1 VSLSAAPSGDSGVLN
16 WAASNPGDVVT
27 FSLAHRDPISGTFS
41 PINDFSGGTLDH
53 IAGGLSDGT
62 HSFRI
67 LALYNDGTAISSN
80 IATITVS
87 GGVIVGPVVTTP
99 PTTTIPPTTTTAT
112 PNTTVPPT
120 TTIPATTT
128 SRIVQLTIA
137 PPESDSTSL
146 SSGTEETTTEQALE
160 VAGTDNS
167 DDEMPTGLIAA
178 GAGLLTA
185 AGLYLSRKWW
195 LGLLAGT
202 ALGMLILGLFG
213 RRPPGMPEDFEV
225 FKKPSWKEDETDTVI
240 TWSEPEKGGKVT
252 SYILQG
258 YKGNKWLIIGEYD
271 NETFT
276 DTIEANRAEEVERW
290 RMYAK
295 GPGGTGKKTK
305 SEDGL

>member
-1 VSLSAAPSGDSGVLN
+1 MPSHLQ
-16 WAASNPGDVVT
+16 
-27 FSLAHRDPISGTFS
+27 
-41 PINDFSGGTLDH
+41 
-53 IAGGLSDGT
+53 
-62 HSFRI
+62 
-67 LALYNDGTAISSN
+67 
-80 IATITVS
+80 
-87 GGVIVGPVVTTP
+87 TTP
-99 PTTTIPPTTTTAT
+99 TPSTTATPTTTIPPTTTAT
-112 PNTTVPPT
+112 PT

-128 SRIVQLTIA
+128 SQIIQPTTV
-137 PPESDSTSL
+137 PPV
-146 SSGTEETTTEQALE
+146 SGTEETTEQALE
-160 VAGTDNS
+160 VAGTGNS
-167 DDEMPTGLIAA
+167 DDEIPAGLIAA

-195 LGLLAGT
+195 LGLLTGT

-225 FKKPSWKEDETDTVI
+225 FKKLGWEEDETDTTI

-258 YKGNKWLIIGEYD
+258 YKDDKWLIMGEYD

-276 DTIEANRAEEVERW
+276 DTIEINRSEEIERW

-305 SEDGL
+305 SETGLD

>member
-1 VSLSAAPSGDSGVLN
+1 
-16 WAASNPGDVVT
+16 
-27 FSLAHRDPISGTFS
+27 
-41 PINDFSGGTLDH
+41 
-53 IAGGLSDGT
+53 
-62 HSFRI
+62 
-67 LALYNDGTAISSN
+67 
-80 IATITVS
+80 
-87 GGVIVGPVVTTP
+87 
-99 PTTTIPPTTTTAT
+99 
-112 PNTTVPPT
+112 
-120 TTIPATTT
+120 
-128 SRIVQLTIA
+128 LTIA
-137 PPESDSTSL
+137 PPEIDSTSL

-225 FKKPSWKEDETDTVI
+225 FKKLGWEEDGTDAVI

-258 YKGNKWLIIGEYD
+258 FKDNKWLIIGEYD
-271 NETFT
+271 DETFT
-276 DTIEANRAEEVERW
+276 DNIETTRADEIERW

-305 SEDGL
+305 SETGLD